1 MTNATCSIWGTP
13 AFEYPSHGGGGHLMD
28 SPRAGGKYFVSGTAA
43 AMLESRDDLVK
54 ARLTSWLVEQHRLG
68 IERPEIYSTTISE
81 AGQRRGLKMSERADG
96 ILKYLETR

>member
-43 AMLESRDDLVK
+43 AVLESRDDLVK
-54 ARLTSWLVEQHRLG
+54 ARLTSWLVEQRRLG
-68 IERPEIYSTTISE
+68 IERPGNLQHDGLGSGPKERPKDVR
-81 AGQRRGLKMSERADG
+81 AGVVRRTG
-96 ILKYLETR
+96 